1 MFAQTIIIGR
11 LGKDPETRY
20 TGGGAAVTNF
30 SVATEENWKDSA
42 GERQTRTTWYSVV
55 AWKKLAEICQ
65 QHLHKGD
72 LVFLSGRM
80 QMREWE
86 DKSGAKR
93 TAWELRAETMKIL
106 SGKRNETAP
115 ASSAELGATE
125 QIADEDIPF

>member
-1 MFAQTIIIGR
+1 MFAQTQIIGR

-30 SVATEENWKDSA
+30 SVATDETWKDNA
-42 GERQTRTTWYSVV
+42 GEKKTRTTWYKVV

-65 QHLHKGD
+65 QYLHKGD

-80 QMREWE
+80 QEREWE

-93 TAWELRAETMKIL
+93 TSWELVAETMKML
-106 SGKRNETAP
+106 GGRHNETAAAP
-115 ASSAELGATE
+115 EAG
-125 QIADEDIPF
+125 QQVADEDIAF